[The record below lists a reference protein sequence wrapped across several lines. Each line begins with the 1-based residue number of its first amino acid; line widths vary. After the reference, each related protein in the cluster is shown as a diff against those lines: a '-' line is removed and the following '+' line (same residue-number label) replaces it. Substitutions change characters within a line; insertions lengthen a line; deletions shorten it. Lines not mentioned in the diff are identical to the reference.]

1 MAEQEDQE
9 IADLENELFNLSG
22 EAEVASGSSKAVQ
35 SLLPIDLFT
44 DGKESP
50 QKAPTVD
57 RNSTAL
63 AKRIGL
69 ADSSDDDDEDVDS
82 YLSRKYN
89 EYGSAI
95 QQHMNKACEEKKDKI
110 LEGEVRRSI
119 NVLPSKSTRHEITA
133 VIAPPPPRLH
143 AINPA
148 LAAKDTTTA
157 APTSIF
163 TDPIF
168 GMKIIRP
175 LISSALLTERMAGKK
190 PVSSANIRT
199 YIDQMDKNLDWVIAG
214 AIISK
219 SPVKTSQKG
228 DQFSIWQISDLRGAD
243 VKTVS
248 LFLFKGAHKELW
260 KTAAGMVI
268 AVLNPNVLERRS
280 ASKDE
285 ATVSVDNCQKVM
297 ILGQSKDLG
306 KCKSKKNNGD
316 PCGSVVNLS
325 TCEFCIFHVRKEFG
339 SVSKRAEL
347 QSSTAGRGLNDLRN
361 KVLGK
366 AEVFYAGQSYTAVPA
381 VKSAKMV
388 KKDQDRLLT
397 LSEYF
402 GTTTSAAFQATINP
416 QNKKKVQR
424 SAQSVELNSRDRAKD
439 MQRLEEL
446 KTYAQKQQENDK
458 SATNITT
465 TPLKTKADTFTP
477 KFSPALMAGGGA
489 GAVPK
494 LSQGEFTFEVSAKLK
509 RTELSKVKAAQI
521 LKQKPIVKANPNFM
535 KHRGT
540 ESGKK
545 RAIDEMNDSLT
556 LQAGTS
562 SSVDSSE
569 VGQGDAKRPKIESSV
584 LTQEE
589 VKRSRIQRI
598 MNAHSSHMN
607 LVDMKETEAQ
617 QKYFDT
623 LERKEQM
630 EEKMINTYKMP
641 CKAVACLKCKYLA
654 FKASDLCKE
663 AKHPLKL
670 MEAEKRFFK
679 CTNCNTRTTSLHRLP
694 KFPCSKCD
702 ATSWAK
708 TGMMR
713 EKTVQLGSERLSIR
727 GDEEANIGCASSKDI
742 NLDLHV
748 ADDS

>member
-1 MAEQEDQE
+1 MAENDDQE

-22 EAEVASGSSKAVQ
+22 EAEGASGSSEVTTLQ
-35 SLLPIDLFT
+35 PIDLFT
-44 DGKESP
+44 QGKESP
-50 QKAPTVD
+50 AKAAPDTD
-57 RNSTAL
+57 L

-69 ADSSDDDDEDVDS
+69 GDSSDDEDVDS

-95 QQHMNKACEEKKDKI
+95 QQHMKKAGEEKKDRI
-110 LEGEVRRSI
+110 IEGEVRRSI
-119 NVLPSKSTRHEITA
+119 NVLPSKNMRHEITA
-133 VIAPPPPRLH
+133 VAPPPRLH
-143 AINPA
+143 AITPA
-148 LAAKDTTTA
+148 LLAKAEPA

-228 DQFSIWQISDLRGAD
+228 DQYSIWQISDLRGAD

-248 LFLFKGAHKELW
+248 VFLFKGAHKELW
-260 KTAAGMVI
+260 KTAQGMVI
-268 AVLNPNVLERRS
+268 AILNPNVLERRS
-280 ASKDE
+280 QSKDE
-285 ATVSVDNCQKVM
+285 ATVSVDNCQKIM

-306 KCKSKKNNGD
+306 TCKSKKKNGD
-316 PCGSVVNLS
+316 PCGAVVNLG
-325 TCEFCIFHVRKEFG
+325 TCEYCIFHVRKEFG
-339 SVSKRAEL
+339 NVSKRAEL

-366 AEVFYAGQSYTAVPA
+366 AEVFYAGQSYSAVPA
-381 VKSAKMV
+381 VKNAKMV

-416 QNKKKVQR
+416 QKKVQR

-439 MQRLEEL
+439 LQRLQEL
-446 KTYAQKQQENDK
+446 KTLAQRQQENDQ
-458 SATNITT
+458 SATNTS
-465 TPLKTKADTFTP
+465 PVRPAAKVTKDSFTP
-477 KFSPALMAGGGA
+477 KFSPALMGA
-489 GAVPK
+489 AAPR
-494 LSQGEFTFEVSAKLK
+494 LSQGEFTFEVSAQLK
-509 RTELSKVKAAQI
+509 RTEMSKIKAAQI
-521 LKQKPIVKANPNFM
+521 LKQKPIPKANPNFI

-540 ESGKK
+540 ETGKK
-545 RAIDEMNDSLT
+545 RAIDELNDSLPS
-556 LQAGTS
+556 TS
-562 SSVDSSE
+562 AVTDTPT
-569 VGQGDAKRPKIESSV
+569 QGDAKRPKVENSQM
-584 LTQEE
+584 TEEE

-598 MNAHSSHMN
+598 MSAHSSHMN
-607 LVDMKETEAQ
+607 LVEMKETEAQ
-617 QKYFDT
+617 QKYFNT
-623 LERKEQM
+623 LERKEMM
-630 EEKMINTYKMP
+630 EEKMVNTFKMP

-670 MEAEKRFFK
+670 MDAEKRFFK
-679 CTNCNTRTTSLHRLP
+679 CTNCGTRTTSLHRLP

-702 ATSWAK
+702 STSWAK

-713 EKTVQLGSERLSIR
+713 EKTVQLNSEKLSIR
-727 GDEEANIGCASSKDI
+727 GDEESNIGCASSKDI

>member
-1 MAEQEDQE
+1 MSTENEDQE

-22 EAEVASGSSKAVQ
+22 DGEVASGSSNLPSGSS
-35 SLLPIDLFT
+35 SLQPIDLFT
-44 DGKESP
+44 QGPQESP
-50 QKAPTVD
+50 AKVPAD
-57 RNSTAL
+57 ASMSL
-63 AKRIGL
+63 AKTIGL
-69 ADSSDDDDEDVDS
+69 GDSSDDEDVDA

-95 QQHMNKACEEKKDKI
+95 QQHLKKSSDEKKDRI
-110 LEGEVRRSI
+110 VESEVRRSI
-119 NVLPSKSTRHEITA
+119 NVLPSKSTRPDIPT
-133 VIAPPPPRLH
+133 IPTPPPRL
-143 AINPA
+143 NPVNQSLVA
-148 LAAKDTTTA
+148 KELAP
-157 APTSIF
+157 APASIF

-190 PVSSANIRT
+190 AVSSANIRT

-248 LFLFKGAHKELW
+248 VFLFKGAHSDLW
-260 KTAAGMVI
+260 KTAQGVVI

-280 ASKDE
+280 TSKDE
-285 ATVSVDNCQKVM
+285 ATVSVDNSQKVM

-306 KCKSKKNNGD
+306 TCKSKKKNGD

-325 TCEFCIFHVRKEFG
+325 VCEFCIFHVKKEFG
-339 SVSKRAEL
+339 NVSKRAEL
-347 QSSTAGRGLNDLRN
+347 QSSTAGRGLNDLRS

-366 AEVFYAGQSYTAVPA
+366 AEVFYAGQSYSAVPA
-381 VKSAKMV
+381 VKNAKLV

-402 GTTTSAAFQATINP
+402 GTTTSGSYQAAINP
-416 QNKKKVQR
+416 QKKVQR

-439 MQRLEEL
+439 LERLKQL
-446 KTYAQKQQENDK
+446 KAYAQENDK
-458 SATNITT
+458 SAVNKDPVAAPKSQD
-465 TPLKTKADTFTP
+465 PLAP
-477 KFSPALMAGGGA
+477 KFSQSLMATA
-489 GAVPK
+489 APR
-494 LSQGEFTFEVSAKLK
+494 LSQGDFTFEVSAKLK
-509 RTELSKVKAAQI
+509 RTELSKIKAAQI
-521 LKQKPIVKANPNFM
+521 LKQKPIPKANPNFI

-540 ESGKK
+540 EVGKK
-545 RAIDEMNDSLT
+545 RAIDVLNDSLT
-556 LQAGTS
+556 EAGGSGTQ
-562 SSVDSSE
+562 VDP
-569 VGQGDAKRPKIESSV
+569 KRPRLENSQM
-584 LTQEE
+584 TEE
-589 VKRSRIQRI
+589 EMKRSRIQKI

-617 QKYFDT
+617 QKYFND
-623 LERKEQM
+623 LERKEMM
-630 EEKMINTYKMP
+630 EEKMVNTYKMP

-663 AKHPLKL
+663 ARHPLKL
-670 MEAEKRFFK
+670 MDAEKRFFR
-679 CTNCNTRTTSLHRLP
+679 CTNCNNRTTSLHRLP
-694 KFPCSKCD
+694 KFACSKCD
-702 ATSWAK
+702 SNTWAK
-708 TGMMR
+708 TGMVR
-713 EKTVQLGSERLSIR
+713 EKTVQLNSEKLSIR
-727 GDEEANIGCASSKDI
+727 GDEEQNIGCASSKDI